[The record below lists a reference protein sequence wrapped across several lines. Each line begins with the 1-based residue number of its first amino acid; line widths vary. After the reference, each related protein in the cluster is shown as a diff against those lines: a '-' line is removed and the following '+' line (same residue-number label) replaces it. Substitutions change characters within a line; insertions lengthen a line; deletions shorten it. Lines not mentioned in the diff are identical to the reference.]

1 MLVRYIPE
9 KIMNPDAPEQPGQ
22 SGSLNNRTVKARLV
36 LAKPPVFHISVT
48 AIRPKLS
55 FEFTAAQ
62 LIVIRSHRPAH
73 GEIPFK
79 ETSMVMSHEPA
90 EQPAITQLASDR
102 SRDEASVVINLDDD
116 RLHEE
121 CGVFGIWGHP
131 DAAALTAL
139 GLHALQHRGQE
150 ACGIV
155 TFDGEQFHP
164 ERRMGLV
171 GDHFNSQK
179 VIDRLRGNSAI
190 GHVRYST
197 SGGTH
202 LRNVQPLFADL
213 ASGGFALAHNGNVTN
228 AYGLRRE
235 LIRDG
240 AIFQSTSDT
249 EVILHLMA
257 RAQGRRVIERFIE
270 ALRQI
275 EGAYGLV
282 NLASG
287 MLIGARDPIGIRP
300 LLIGRLDNA
309 YILTSETCALDM
321 VGAKFVRE
329 VDNGEIVVIN
339 DQGIQ
344 SHRPFPQR
352 PARPCIFEFI
362 YFARPDSVIGG
373 RNVYEVRKID
383 GSTVGP

>member
-1 MLVRYIPE
+1 MVSSRKPREQCAAHDAISTYY
-9 KIMNPDAPEQPGQ
+9 PDDDF
-22 SGSLNNRTVKARLV
+22 SL
-36 LAKPPVFHISVT
+36 
-48 AIRPKLS
+48 
-55 FEFTAAQ
+55 E
-62 LIVIRSHRPAH
+62 
-73 GEIPFK
+73 
-79 ETSMVMSHEPA
+79 
-90 EQPAITQLASDR
+90 
-102 SRDEASVVINLDDD
+102 DD

-131 DAAALTAL
+131 DAAAVTAL

-150 ACGIV
+150 SCGIV
-155 TFDGEQFHP
+155 TYDNGQFNS

-171 GDHFNSQK
+171 GDHFNSKK
-179 VIDRLRGNSAI
+179 VMDRLSGNVAI

-197 SGGTH
+197 AGGTA

-235 LIRDG
+235 LIRSG

-249 EVILHLMA
+249 EVFLHLMA
-257 RAQGRRVIERFIE
+257 RAQGQRVVERLIE

-282 NLASG
+282 NLANG
-287 MLIGARDPIGIRP
+287 TLIGARDPVGIRP
-300 LLIGRLDNA
+300 LIIGQLGNA
-309 YILTSETCALDM
+309 YILASETCALDM

-329 VDNGEIVVIN
+329 VENGEIVVIN
-339 DQGIQ
+339 ENGIQ

-362 YFARPDSVIGG
+362 YFARADSVIG
-373 RNVYEVRKID
+373 
-383 GSTVGP
+383 